1 MLNPYAHEMGLALL
15 ELFLEPI
22 SIDDFPWRGRV
33 TAETQRIDILIAN
46 VHRQDILIENKL

>member
-1 MLNPYAHEMGLALL
+1 MGLALL